1 MDFYVLSSTFLY
13 ITFFVYL
20 IATAFFG
27 MTLGNNRDENKKS
40 KATKLAMTFTIIGF
54 VSHLTAYIFRWIEA
68 GHIPVSNMF
77 EYITFFGLMLVLC
90 FIVIHFVYGIPALGL
105 VALPIAIVIIGY
117 GSMFPQEVSPLVPSL
132 QSHWLYIH
140 VTLVGLAQAILA
152 ISFIAG
158 LLFLIV
164 KVDQTVKNKETTFLE
179 IIIYAV
185 LSTIGFI
192 ILSTGFG
199 AMDYEA
205 TFIKESDGY
214 QYEVEYEMPA
224 LFQPNNSELMTED
237 HFNSGIETPAWM
249 QGIDAGKKLNS
260 LTLSLLAGLLLYGL
274 VRLVLKGK
282 RVGSYLQHKFGKIN
296 PDVVD
301 DVMYRSI
308 AIGFPLFTLGGLI
321 FAAIWAQEAWG
332 RFWGWDPK
340 EVWALITWLFY
351 AVFLHLRLTRG
362 WHGKK
367 SAWLAVIGFVII
379 MFNLIV
385 INLVIAGLHSY
396 AS

>member
-1 MDFYVLSSTFLY
+1 MDFYSISSGFLY
-13 ITFFVYL
+13 ATFFIYL

-27 MTLGNNRDENKKS
+27 MTLGNKRDDNKKS
-40 KATKLAMTFTIIGF
+40 KATKYAMIFTIIGF
-54 VSHLTAYIFRWIEA
+54 ISQLTSYIFRWLEA

-77 EYITFFGLMLVLC
+77 EYVYFFGMMLILA
-90 FIVIHFVYGIPALGL
+90 FIVIHYVYGISALGL
-105 VALPIAIVIIGY
+105 IALPVAIVVIGY
-117 GSMFPQEVSPLVPSL
+117 GSMFPQEVAPLVPSL
-132 QSHWLYIH
+132 QSSWLYIH
-140 VTLVGLAQAILA
+140 VTTVGLAQAILA

-158 LLFLIV
+158 MLFLIV
-164 KVDQTVKNKETTFLE
+164 KVDQSVRSKETTFLE
-179 IIIYAV
+179 LIIYGI

-192 ILSTGFG
+192 ILSTTFG

-205 TFIKESDGY
+205 VFTKEIDGY
-214 QYEVEYEMPA
+214 QEEIEYDMPA
-224 LFQPNNSELMTED
+224 LFAPHDSEIITED
-237 HFNSGIETPAWM
+237 RFASGLETPGWM
-249 QGIDAGKKLNS
+249 QGVDAGPKLNS
-260 LTLSLLAGLLLYGL
+260 LVLSLVVGLILYAII
-274 VRLVLKGK
+274 RLILRQ
-282 RVGSYLQHKFGKIN
+282 RVAAYLQPKFGKIS

-301 DVMYRSI
+301 DIMYRAV

-340 EVWALITWLFY
+340 EVWALVTWFFY
-351 AVFLHLRLTRG
+351 AVFLHLRLAKG

-396 AS
+396 A

>member
-1 MDFYVLSSTFLY
+1 MDFYELSSTFLY
-13 ITFFVYL
+13 ITFVIYL

-27 MTLGNNRDENKKS
+27 MTLGNKRDENKKS
-40 KATKLAMTFTIIGF
+40 KATKYAMIFTITGF
-54 VSHLTAYIFRWIEA
+54 TSQLISFVFRWLEA

-77 EYITFFGLMLVLC
+77 EYIYFFGMMLVLS
-90 FIVIHFVYGIPALGL
+90 FIVIHFVYGVSVLGL
-105 VALPIAIVIIGY
+105 IALPIAIVIIGY
-117 GSMFPQEVSPLVPSL
+117 GSMFPQEVAPLVPSL

-140 VTLVGLAQAILA
+140 VTMVGLAQAILA

-164 KVDQTVKNKETTFLE
+164 KINQSTRNKETTFLE
-179 IIIYAV
+179 LIIYGVVATV
-185 LSTIGFI
+185 GYI

-199 AMDYEA
+199 AAGYEA
-205 TFIKESDGY
+205 MFIKDADDGY
-214 QYEVEYEMPA
+214 QYEIVYEMPA
-224 LFQPNNSELMTED
+224 LFQPNNSELMSED
-237 HFNSGIETPAWM
+237 RFNSGLETPAWM
-249 QGIDAGKKLNS
+249 QGVDAGQKLNT
-260 LTLSLLAGLLLYGL
+260 LTLSLLTGLVLYGL
-274 VRLVLKGK
+274 IRLILRGQ
-282 RVGSYLQHKFGKIN
+282 RIGAYLQPKFGKVN

-301 DVMYRSI
+301 DIMYRAI

-340 EVWALITWLFY
+340 EVWALVTWLFY

-367 SAWLAVIGFVII
+367 SAWLAVIGFAII

-396 AS
+396 A